1 MISTVTQML
10 FTYIANFYT
19 KVLINKSRRTSLRNP
34 PEPSVLKASEVI
46 ETDQHRNV
54 DVRLFHRKTTTRISE
69 KIKEYSE
76 EKKLEYSLE
85 KAKDERFRL
94 KWRKHVRRDAQQR
107 VVLNVDRVTLEVSM
121 CII

>member
-1 MISTVTQML
+1 M
-10 FTYIANFYT
+10 
-19 KVLINKSRRTSLRNP
+19 
-34 PEPSVLKASEVI
+34 
-46 ETDQHRNV
+46 QHRNV

-107 VVLNVDRVTLEVSM
+107 VVYNVDRAVLEVSINL
-121 CII
+121 CLTITQERNNLFTDVSLYL